1 MNETRVAQSF
11 SWKWVLVPC
20 ALAMLAA
27 GCAGGASALQDIG
40 IGTGVG
46 GVQALLNR
54 PSFSE
59 ADEVRMAQ
67 ENARKFEA
75 QTKMWNDPVLEAY
88 ITEIGQRIVAG
99 AKPRPL
105 SYRFQIVADPSVN
118 AFTFGGGLVY
128 VNAGLLARMEN
139 EAQLAMVLAH
149 EIGHVT
155 ERHVPK
161 GIEAEYGIQVLGQ
174 LAASAASASGVL
186 PPVALEKSY
195 EFTMS
200 AAINGHGRGRETEAD
215 EMGLDYMVKAGYDPH
230 EAPRT
235 FEQLLKEY
243 GDQSA
248 IQNFFY
254 GNHPTNVARIENTT
268 RLVKE
273 KYEADLA
280 NRRLIVNTGEFNRR
294 TRPLVIAT
302 AKYDYDARRFRSAS
316 ALYEKAARI
325 DPTDAVPHYYLGKIA
340 LDSESGQGGLD
351 RAITEL
357 ERATKANPQHAVAHR
372 DLGLAYLRKGDKPRA
387 TNALERYLELET
399 GAPDAGPIKATLADW
414 KR

>member
-1 MNETRVAQSF
+1 MGQSF
-11 SWKWVLVPC
+11 SWQWVLVPC

-40 IGTGVG
+40 ISTGVG

-75 QTKMWNDPVLEAY
+75 QTKMWNDPLLEAY
-88 ITEIGQRIVAG
+88 ITEIGQRIVAST
-99 AKPRPL
+99 KPRPF
-105 SYRFQIVADPSVN
+105 SYRFQVVADPSVN

-174 LAASAASASGVL
+174 LAASAASSSGVL
-186 PPVALEKSY
+186 PPGALEKSY

-215 EMGLDYMVKAGYDPH
+215 ETGLDYMVKAGYDPR
-230 EAPRT
+230 EAPHT

-280 NRRLIVNTGEFNRR
+280 NRRLIVNTEEFNRR
-294 TRPLVIAT
+294 TRPLVLAT
-302 AKYDYDARRFRSAS
+302 AKYDYDAKRFKNAS

-325 DPTDAVPHYYLGKIA
+325 DPTDAVAHYYLGKIA
-340 LDSESGQGGLD
+340 LDTESGQGALD
-351 RAITEL
+351 RTITEL
-357 ERATKANPQHAVAHR
+357 EQATKANPQYAIAHR
-372 DLGLAYLRKGDKPRA
+372 DLGLAYFRKGDKQRA
-387 TNALERYLELET
+387 ANALERYLTLEPS
-399 GAPDAGPIKATLADW
+399 GADAPQIKATLADW